1 MSPPRVRVLYG
12 SETGNAEG
20 VAHDL
25 AAAVQGRGIEASV
38 TMLDDAALDELPGS
52 GWVLVVTATTGDGDM
67 PYNADRFWRALSEDT
82 APRLDGLVFSVLGLG
97 DSGYFQFCQAAQ
109 DLDTRFEELGAL
121 RLRPLHKCDFE
132 YQADVDQWTIE
143 ILDALAGPAQ
153 PTERAEPSAEAPG
166 RHHPHEVT
174 VLRARRLSGT
184 GSLKEVRHVELS
196 LAGSGMA
203 YQAGDSIGILPSN
216 DPVLV
221 EHLLAHL
228 GASGHEDAHGRSLRE
243 VLTTAYEISRPSR
256 ELVEEIGRRAEDGDL
271 VTLLAGSDR
280 RALHEF
286 LWARDVLDLLPLATR
301 PPLMSGE
308 LLGLLRPLAHRSYS
322 IASSPL
328 VSPGQVDLTVA
339 TLRYRAQGRD
349 RGGVCSTHLADRIT
363 EGDTATVVLEPNEM
377 FRCPT
382 DDGAAMIMVGP
393 GTGVAPF
400 RAFLHERRVRGAR
413 GANWMFFGGRHRRC
427 DFLYGDELTAMQRD
441 GHLDRLD
448 LAFSRDQ
455 PEKIYVQNRMREQG
469 KRLYEWLTDGAHFYV
484 CGDAEEM
491 AGDVDVALHEIV
503 AEHGDMSPDEAA
515 DFLAGLKRDK
525 RYVRD
530 VY

>member
-20 VAHDL
+20 VAHDV
-25 AAAVQGRGIEASV
+25 AAAAQGRGIEASV
-38 TMLDDAALDELPGS
+38 SMLDDAAPGELG

-67 PYNADRFWRALSEDT
+67 PYNADRFWRALAAET
-82 APRLDGLVFSVLGLG
+82 APRLDGVVFSVLGLG
-97 DSGYFQFCQAAQ
+97 DSGYFQFCQAAH
-109 DLDTRFEELGAL
+109 DLDARFEELGGR
-121 RLRPLHKCDFE
+121 RLRPLRTCDFE
-132 YQADVDQWTIE
+132 YQADADRWTIE

-153 PTERAEPSAEAPG
+153 TTERAEAAEEPG
-166 RHHPHEVT
+166 RHRPHEAA
-174 VLRARRLSGT
+174 VLRSRRLSGT

-196 LAGSGMA
+196 LAGGGMA

-216 DPVLV
+216 DPALV

-228 GASGHEDAHGRSLRE
+228 GASGHEDVSGRSLRE
-243 VLTTAYEISRPSR
+243 ALGNAYEISRSSR
-256 ELVEEIGRRAEDGDL
+256 ELVEEIGRRAEDDDL
-271 VTLLAGSDR
+271 VSLLAGNDR

-286 LWARDVLDLLPLATR
+286 LWARDVLDLLRLATR
-301 PPLMSGE
+301 PPLIADE

-363 EGDTATVVLEPNEM
+363 EGDTAAVVLEPNEL

-400 RAFLHERRVRGAR
+400 RAFLHERRVRGAP
-413 GANWMFFGGRHRRC
+413 GAHWLFFGGRHRRC

-455 PEKIYVQNRMREQG
+455 PEKIYVQTRMREQG
-469 KRLYEWLTDGAHFYV
+469 KRLYAWLADGAHFYV
-484 CGDAEEM
+484 CGDAEDM
-491 AGDVDVALHEIV
+491 AGDVDLALLEIV
-503 AEHGDMSPDEAA
+503 AEHGGMSRDEAA
-515 DFLAGLKRDK
+515 DYVAGLKRDR
-525 RYVRD
+525 RYLRD